1 MAETATI
8 VVNMDDPRVID
19 VASSFAGRQVRYST
33 AGGSADIT
41 LERLVSMDLDG
52 SRFLLKLQE
61 EISEIHLP
69 VLGRHHIMN
78 AVAAAAV
85 AWAVNL
91 SSSTIAAALAE
102 FHPVD
107 KRMEILT
114 LPGDIHIIN
123 DSYNA
128 NPGSMAAALETLIH
142 LKKQG
147 KTVAVL
153 GDMLELGEDS
163 STLHRKVGGIVARE
177 GVDHLL
183 AMGEQASHL
192 LAGAAEAG
200 MSDDRL
206 TQAGDHQEM
215 ATQVSSLLAAGD
227 WLLVKGSRG
236 MRMEKVVE
244 QLVAIFENPEDP
256 EES

>member
-1 MAETATI
+1 
-8 VVNMDDPRVID
+8 
-19 VASSFAGRQVRYST
+19 
-33 AGGSADIT
+33 
-41 LERLVSMDLDG
+41 
-52 SRFLLKLQE
+52 
-61 EISEIHLP
+61 
-69 VLGRHHIMN
+69 
-78 AVAAAAV
+78 
-85 AWAVNL
+85 
-91 SSSTIAAALAE
+91 
-102 FHPVD
+102 
-107 KRMEILT
+107 
-114 LPGDIHIIN
+114 
-123 DSYNA
+123 
-128 NPGSMAAALETLIH
+128 
-142 LKKQG
+142 
-147 KTVAVL
+147 
-153 GDMLELGEDS
+153 MLELGEDS